1 MTARARRWFDWWF
14 RDRHGRV
21 VIAQPPNLTLWVWIV
36 ATAVRVLL
44 DPTGAIGTAVRVV
57 GVAALLAW
65 ALDEIVRGVNP
76 WRRLLGVVVFAG
88 QVAALVT

>member
-1 MTARARRWFDWWF
+1 MTAPARRWFDWWF

-21 VIAQPPNLTLWVWIV
+21 VVAQTPNLTLWIWIA
-36 ATAVRVLL
+36 ATAVRVGL
-44 DPTGAIGTAVRVV
+44 DPSGAPGATVRVI
-57 GVAALLAW
+57 GVTALLAW

-76 WRRLLGVVVFAG
+76 WRRLLGTLVLAG

>member
-1 MTARARRWFDWWF
+1 MTSKEHRTFDWWF

-21 VIAQPPNLTLWVWIV
+21 VIAQRPNLTLWMWIV
-36 ATAVRVLL
+36 ATAVRVALHPAGTL
-44 DPTGAIGTAVRVV
+44 GAAVRVV

-76 WRRLLGVVVFAG
+76 WRRLLGALVFAG
-88 QVAALVT
+88 QVVVLVT